1 MSGCDHVAGFWGR
14 LPGAIVAGAGGVVL
28 VGGLATRSS
37 HQVLRPGPAKIV
49 CTNHFLSENRSFV
62 DFEIGNESVGG
73 DLEEN
78 NNFQQRKCV
87 THQTKNMENHVLYLK
102 ADHLSILK

>member
-1 MSGCDHVAGFWGR
+1 MGG
-14 LPGAIVAGAGGVVL
+14 LPGAIVAGAGEVML

-78 NNFQQRKCV
+78 DYFKSKKCIARE
-87 THQTKNMENHVLYLK
+87 TKQ
-102 ADHLSILK
+102 